1 MGGFTEILT
10 KTVLE
15 VSDMAGDL
23 RGEKKGE
30 LIADLRRL
38 ALKLNS

>member
-1 MGGFTEILT
+1 MGGFTETLM

-15 VSDMAGDL
+15 VSDMAGDH

-30 LIADLRRL
+30 LVADLRVETEL
-38 ALKLNS
+38 